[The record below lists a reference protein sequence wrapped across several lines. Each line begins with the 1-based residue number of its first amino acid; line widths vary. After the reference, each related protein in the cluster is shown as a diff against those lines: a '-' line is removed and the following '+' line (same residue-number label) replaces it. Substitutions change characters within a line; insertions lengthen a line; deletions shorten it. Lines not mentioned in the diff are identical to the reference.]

1 MSLNNGFARA
11 GNEGHRK
18 CHQAVTKIPVAA
30 AAGCARDRRARK
42 TGTSVR
48 RPGAA

>member
-18 CHQAVTKIPVAA
+18 CHQAVTKLPVAA
-30 AAGCARDRRARK
+30 AAGCARDPRARK
-42 TGTSVR
+42 TGASVIQ
-48 RPGAA
+48 PSAA

>member
-18 CHQAVTKIPVAA
+18 CHQSVIKLPVAA

-42 TGTSVR
+42 TGASIIQ
-48 RPGAA
+48 PSAA